1 MSVFLFNPDAAVAYV
16 LSCTHARYPNAHQS
30 VSQRTIES
38 QRPTSR
44 CVAMRLDAT
53 ARVRRRAHRRRA
65 ENTLHRMRA
74 PPRPARGDSR
84 RQRRNHS
91 FQFSRAFGRA
101 SHLDASRVARI
112 ALLAN
117 MTIRCVQTEKRK
129 YSRCFFAVWV
139 SSERARQRQSNVEE
153 YRRERDIVRGSP
165 WTGLIRSYLVV
176 IGRFVVEWVHT
187 HIIQGTYTTA
197 RGLHARAFRRHR
209 RARERCA
216 GANRRAYDRRRI
228 ERACPREGV
237 ART

>member
-1 MSVFLFNPDAAVAYV
+1 
-16 LSCTHARYPNAHQS
+16 
-30 VSQRTIES
+30 
-38 QRPTSR
+38 
-44 CVAMRLDAT
+44 MRLDAT

-84 RQRRNHS
+84 RQRRNQS

-165 WTGLIRSYLVV
+165 WTGLIGRTWSLLVDLSSSGYIHTSY
-176 IGRFVVEWVHT
+176 RVHT
-187 HIIQGTYTTA
+187 PRRVVFTRA
-197 RGLHARAFRRHR
+197 RFGVTDARASGVRAPIAAHTIAGASSVHARARVW
-209 RARERCA
+209 RARDVA
-216 GANRRAYDRRRI
+216 RRRGW
-228 ERACPREGV
+228 ESYAAWCWSAHRHVASDRAAHRAWD
-237 ART
+237 AR